1 MMLKLQ
7 SRIRDLEK
15 ERTELNKELENLKRA
30 GRPRSDTQ
38 YSGTFTDLLLLHST
52 ALTSKCSSDQSE
64 DWSNNYV
71 G

>member
-38 YSGTFTDLLLLHST
+38 YSGTFYWSPAFAFHCIDFKMLFW
-52 ALTSKCSSDQSE
+52 SK
-64 DWSNNYV
+64 WRLV
-71 G
+71 K